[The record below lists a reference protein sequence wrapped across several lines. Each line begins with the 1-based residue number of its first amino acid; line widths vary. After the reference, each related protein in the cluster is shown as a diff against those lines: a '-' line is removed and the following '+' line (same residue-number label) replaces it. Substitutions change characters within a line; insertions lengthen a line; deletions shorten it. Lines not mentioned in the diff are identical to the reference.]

1 MDKWLKNYITVFGI
15 TALIFSMT
23 SYIKKQWGWQAHLKL
38 QSSIWSRQRFQETFG
53 HALIPS
59 KRAEIGEKV
68 TPWLVENFIYNLVSM
83 YQLCPSNYWG
93 LCWVFLWLWMSYS
106 MRMILTFLKRAL
118 MKVRACSKFQCW
130 KTPILQSFL
139 MLIFIFGFTLILGV
153 QNPMHIFIA
162 CVSHWTPAAAQWQTI
177 FTAIVHLHLFKCPL
191 FPSILCYLIL

>member
-1 MDKWLKNYITVFGI
+1 M
-15 TALIFSMT
+15 
-23 SYIKKQWGWQAHLKL
+23 
-38 QSSIWSRQRFQETFG
+38 R
-53 HALIPS
+53 
-59 KRAEIGEKV
+59 
-68 TPWLVENFIYNLVSM
+68 
-83 YQLCPSNYWG
+83 
-93 LCWVFLWLWMSYS
+93 WVFLWLWMSYS

-177 FTAIVHLHLFKCPL
+177 FTAIFHLHLFKCPL
-191 FPSILCYLIL
+191 FPSILCYLILSYDYQEVSDDDTYPEIIWPPSNLPDFHWIKCQRGSGRYWYFFILTAVTLSIKI